1 MFQVIGEHRPS
12 NPVKAKQKAKPS
24 RALILSLVAHVIVF
38 ALAVMNF
45 TQEHAQNDKNQA
57 RDASQKNKPTPVIMQ
72 AVFISPDVVARQH
85 QAKKNRDALVEQ
97 QRADEEAKQKAAE
110 QKRVASERERAKA
123 LAIQQRAEEQQKQ
136 EALAQQLAEQKRR
149 GEAEQEKLA
158 LESERQRQAKAK
170 EDRAAALAKKLAEQW
185 AVDSRHRAAVD
196 AQYVKDEK
204 LRYQSLVTQ
213 IIMERINTAGFKG
226 QKCDLNVRV
235 NPQGIVLG
243 ISVDKGDS
251 SLCLETK
258 RAILSARSLPVS
270 NNSAVYESM
279 KKMDISIRI

>member
-123 LAIQQRAEEQQKQ
+123 LAIQQR
-136 EALAQQLAEQKRR
+136 ALAQQLAEQKRR